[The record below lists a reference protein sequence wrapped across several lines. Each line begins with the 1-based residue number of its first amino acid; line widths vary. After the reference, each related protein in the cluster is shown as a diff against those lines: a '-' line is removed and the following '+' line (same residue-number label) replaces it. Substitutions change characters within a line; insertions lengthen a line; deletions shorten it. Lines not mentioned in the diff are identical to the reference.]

1 MNNWFEC
8 KVAFE
13 KSIGEGKIKKT
24 KESYLVDAI
33 TFTDAEARIIEEV
46 SPFCSGELNVT
57 DIKKARYSELF
68 ISDNDNDDKW
78 YKIKVN
84 FITIDEK
91 TEEEKRTA
99 NLVLVQASTLE
110 GALSRFKEG
119 MKGTMVDYDVAMI
132 QETSLLDVFPFKVGE
147 STTST
152 ASDGNIPADADVPEE
167 AYQESQQ

>member
-24 KESYLVDAI
+24 KESYLVDAM

-91 TEEEKRTA
+91 T
-99 NLVLVQASTLE
+99 
-110 GALSRFKEG
+110 
-119 MKGTMVDYDVAMI
+119 
-132 QETSLLDVFPFKVGE
+132 
-147 STTST
+147 
-152 ASDGNIPADADVPEE
+152 
-167 AYQESQQ
+167 